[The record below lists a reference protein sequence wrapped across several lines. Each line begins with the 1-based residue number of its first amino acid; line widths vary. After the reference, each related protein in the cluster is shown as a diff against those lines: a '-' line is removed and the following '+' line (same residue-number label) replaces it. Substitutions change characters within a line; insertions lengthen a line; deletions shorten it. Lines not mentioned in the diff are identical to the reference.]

1 MYTFY
6 QLPLKLNRISS
17 TTRFIETTMDI
28 ESHSPARIVR
38 NHLTLLIVGIQTIK
52 GPTDRSLILVRF
64 NRKQLKGLIYY

>member
-1 MYTFY
+1 
-6 QLPLKLNRISS
+6 
-17 TTRFIETTMDI
+17 MDI